1 MRRKALATNGVIQ
14 RYVALANPNLAG
26 EMQTTVSLA
35 AVSCGTEKSV
45 VQEGIPAII
54 PAEQCYL
61 GWQQSLMLLSQL
73 VEAEVN
79 Q

>member
-1 MRRKALATNGVIQ
+1 MSTQPCRFPSPSFVVVPEGRPLLTFG
-14 RYVALANPNLAG
+14 
-26 EMQTTVSLA
+26 TTVSLA
-35 AVSCGTEKSV
+35 AVSCGTEMTV